1 MEYAHR
7 SWYLNKFKN
16 TYSLTFLPTQG
27 MTIKLK
33 NRVTKI
39 QSKNSTPSVLHI
51 ETETKNHR
59 GDNTQHHYRMQGYFY
74 RINWLASTSGS
85 KVIKPAWTKIR
96 LTGIVQLKSVGRH
109 YTPVFKWQ
117 YQWFLSAQE
126 DTRKYILP
134 YFPCF
139 EVCYYSSEH
148 LLLISPKVQRI
159 LCRTLLWT
167 IVVFTVNLCYQQG
180 IGLLQLPQACMVM
193 LLF

>member
-74 RINWLASTSGS
+74 RIN
-85 KVIKPAWTKIR
+85 
-96 LTGIVQLKSVGRH
+96 
-109 YTPVFKWQ
+109 
-117 YQWFLSAQE
+117 
-126 DTRKYILP
+126 
-134 YFPCF
+134 
-139 EVCYYSSEH
+139 
-148 LLLISPKVQRI
+148 
-159 LCRTLLWT
+159 
-167 IVVFTVNLCYQQG
+167 
-180 IGLLQLPQACMVM
+180 
-193 LLF
+193 